1 MRKKKPE
8 EHENLE
14 RWLIT
19 YADLITLLLA
29 FFILMY
35 TMSKQDSKK
44 YQEVAAHLKAIFS
57 GSHAILATGNVA
69 GKAPIELSFKG
80 GAENVAALKEQLE
93 KELGE
98 IGDKGAADGMQNI
111 SLVSD
116 ERGLVVRAMEK
127 AFFDTGKA
135 DLTSRARSALDGI
148 APVLVGLPNHV
159 RVEGHTDNVPIHN
172 SEFNSNWELS
182 AARATRMA
190 RMFVDQKL
198 IPPERISAAGYAE
211 YHPVASNDTAE
222 GRAENRRVDLV
233 VLPRTKVNF
242 AAPDA
247 VQPTGAWRKITDNQ

>member
-93 KELGE
+93 KELRE

-148 APVLVGLPNHV
+148 APVLVGMPNHV
-159 RVEGHTDNVPIHN
+159 RVEGHTDNVPIST
-172 SEFNSNWELS
+172 SEFRSNWELS
-182 AARATRMA
+182 VRRATEVVRYLVE
-190 RMFVDQKL
+190 RHHF
-198 IPPERISAAGYAE
+198 PPDRISASGYAE
-211 YHPVASNDTAE
+211 YRPIASNDTPEDRATNRRIE
-222 GRAENRRVDLV
+222 IIIVNVAENK
-233 VLPRTKVNF
+233 PKAP
-242 AAPDA
+242 AAPPPETPPNK
-247 VQPTGAWRKITDNQ
+247 Q

>member
-93 KELGE
+93 KELRE

-127 AFFDTGKA
+127 AFFDTGRA

-148 APVLVGLPNHV
+148 APVLVGMPNHV
-159 RVEGHTDNVPIHN
+159 RVEGHTDNVPIST
-172 SEFNSNWELS
+172 SEFRSNWELS
-182 AARATRMA
+182 VRRATEVVRYLVE
-190 RMFVDQKL
+190 RRHF
-198 IPPERISAAGYAE
+198 PPDRISASGYAE
-211 YHPVASNDTAE
+211 YRPIASNDTPEDRATNRRIE
-222 GRAENRRVDLV
+222 IIIVNVAENK
-233 VLPRTKVNF
+233 PKAP
-242 AAPDA
+242 AAPPPETPPNK
-247 VQPTGAWRKITDNQ
+247 Q

>member
-57 GSHAILATGNVA
+57 GSNAILATGNVA

-93 KELGE
+93 KELRE

-127 AFFDTGKA
+127 AFFDTGRA

-148 APVLVGLPNHV
+148 APVLVGMPNHV
-159 RVEGHTDNVPIHN
+159 RVEGHTDNVPIST
-172 SEFNSNWELS
+172 SEFRSNWELS
-182 AARATRMA
+182 VRRATEVVRYLVE
-190 RMFVDQKL
+190 RRHF
-198 IPPERISAAGYAE
+198 PPDRISASGYAE
-211 YHPVASNDTAE
+211 YRPIASNDTPEDRATNRRIE
-222 GRAENRRVDLV
+222 IIIVNVAENK
-233 VLPRTKVNF
+233 PKAP
-242 AAPDA
+242 AAPPPETPPNK
-247 VQPTGAWRKITDNQ
+247 Q

>member
-93 KELGE
+93 KELRE

-148 APVLVGLPNHV
+148 APVLVGMPNHV
-159 RVEGHTDNVPIHN
+159 RVEGHTDNVPIST
-172 SEFNSNWELS
+172 SEFRSNWELS
-182 AARATRMA
+182 VRRATEVVRYLVE
-190 RMFVDQKL
+190 RRHF
-198 IPPERISAAGYAE
+198 PPDRISASGYAE
-211 YHPVASNDTAE
+211 YRPIASNDTPEDRATNRRIE
-222 GRAENRRVDLV
+222 IIIVNVAENK
-233 VLPRTKVNF
+233 PKAP
-242 AAPDA
+242 AAPPPETPPNK
-247 VQPTGAWRKITDNQ
+247 Q